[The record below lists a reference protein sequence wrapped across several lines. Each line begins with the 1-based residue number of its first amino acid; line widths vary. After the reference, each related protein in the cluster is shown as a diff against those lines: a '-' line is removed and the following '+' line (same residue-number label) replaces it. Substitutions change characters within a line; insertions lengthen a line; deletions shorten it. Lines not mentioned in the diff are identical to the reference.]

1 MAAAEVEIY
10 HNVTAYSQDKEIELY
25 FDSEQYIHINLN
37 FPWTTLN
44 LVMFVLN
51 NLTVIT
57 VNVLVLIWL
66 KLKERTLVDRMVL
79 LDCLANIGMIG
90 VMFLAFPVRVWGNT
104 HLCLLIT
111 FFRVFVLSLNRL
123 GTVAMLQHRYIVF
136 SNRL

>member
-25 FDSEQYIHINLN
+25 FDSEHYIHINLN

-44 LVMFVLN
+44 LVTFVLN

-57 VNVLVLIWL
+57 INVLVLVWL

-79 LDCLANIGMIG
+79 LDCLANISFIG
-90 VMFLAFPVRVWGNT
+90 VMFLVFPVRVWGNSY
-104 HLCLLIT
+104 LCILIT
-111 FFRVFVLSLNRL
+111 FFRVFVLSLNRWASKL
-123 GTVAMLQHRYIVF
+123 G
-136 SNRL
+136 

>member
-57 VNVLVLIWL
+57 INVLVLVWL

-90 VMFLAFPVRVWGNT
+90 VMLLAFPVRVWGNT

-111 FFRVFVLSLNRL
+111 FFRCYILVINRSHEIYKSKY
-123 GTVAMLQHRYIVF
+123 T
-136 SNRL
+136 

>member
-44 LVMFVLN
+44 LVTFVLN

-57 VNVLVLIWL
+57 INVLVLVWL

-79 LDCLANIGMIG
+79 LDCLANISFIG
-90 VMFLAFPVRVWGNT
+90 VMFLVFPVRVWGNSY
-104 HLCLLIT
+104 LCILIT
-111 FFRVFVLSLNRL
+111 FFRVFVLSLNRWASKV
-123 GTVAMLQHRYIVF
+123 G
-136 SNRL
+136 

>member
-25 FDSEQYIHINLN
+25 FDSEHYIHINLN

-79 LDCLANIGMIG
+79 LDCLANISFIG
-90 VMFLAFPVRVWGNT
+90 VMFLVFPVRVWGNSY
-104 HLCLLIT
+104 LCILIT
-111 FFRVFVLSLNRL
+111 FFRVFVLSLNRWASKL
-123 GTVAMLQHRYIVF
+123 G
-136 SNRL
+136 

>member
-1 MAAAEVEIY
+1 MTRLHQRMVAPNISLV
-10 HNVTAYSQDKEIELY
+10 
-25 FDSEQYIHINLN
+25 SEDN
-37 FPWTTLN
+37 TTLHFFSPENITYINQDFPLTRTN
-44 LVMFVLN
+44 LAIFITN

-111 FFRVFVLSLNRL
+111 FFRCYVLVINRSHEIYKPKS
-123 GTVAMLQHRYIVF
+123 T
-136 SNRL
+136 

>member
-44 LVMFVLN
+44 LVTFVLN

-57 VNVLVLIWL
+57 INVLVLVWL

-79 LDCLANIGMIG
+79 LDCLANISFIG
-90 VMFLAFPVRVWGNT
+90 VMFLVFPVRVWGNSY
-104 HLCLLIT
+104 LCILIT
-111 FFRVFVLSLNRL
+111 FFRVFVLSLNRWASKL
-123 GTVAMLQHRYIVF
+123 G
-136 SNRL
+136 

>member
-25 FDSEQYIHINLN
+25 FDSEHYIHINLN

-57 VNVLVLIWL
+57 VNVLVLVWL
-66 KLKERTLVDRMVL
+66 KIKERTLVDRMVL
-79 LDCLANIGMIG
+79 LDCLANISSIG
-90 VMFLAFPVRVWGNT
+90 VMLLAFPVRVWGNT

>member
-25 FDSEQYIHINLN
+25 FDSEHYIHINLN

-44 LVMFVLN
+44 LVTFVLN

-57 VNVLVLIWL
+57 INVLVLVWL

-79 LDCLANIGMIG
+79 LDCLANISFIG
-90 VMFLAFPVRVWGNT
+90 VMFLVFPVRVWGNSY
-104 HLCLLIT
+104 LCILIT
-111 FFRVFVLSLNRL
+111 FFRVFVLSLNRWASKV
-123 GTVAMLQHRYIVF
+123 G
-136 SNRL
+136 

>member
-111 FFRVFVLSLNRL
+111 FFRCYVLVINRSHEIYKPKS
-123 GTVAMLQHRYIVF
+123 T
-136 SNRL
+136 

>member
-25 FDSEQYIHINLN
+25 FDSEHYIHINLN

-111 FFRVFVLSLNRL
+111 FFRCYVLVINRSHEL
-123 GTVAMLQHRYIVF
+123 SKPKST
-136 SNRL
+136 

>member
-25 FDSEQYIHINLN
+25 FDSEHYIHINLN

-79 LDCLANIGMIG
+79 LDCLANISFIG
-90 VMFLAFPVRVWGNT
+90 VMFLVFPVRVWGNSY
-104 HLCLLIT
+104 LCILIT
-111 FFRVFVLSLNRL
+111 FSRVFVLSLNRWASKL
-123 GTVAMLQHRYIVF
+123 G
-136 SNRL
+136 

>member
-25 FDSEQYIHINLN
+25 FDSEHYIHINLN

-111 FFRVFVLSLNRL
+111 FFRCYVLVINRSHEIYKPKS
-123 GTVAMLQHRYIVF
+123 T
-136 SNRL
+136 